1 MTVTRNPPPFVS
13 GLGVARFFPVGCPAY
28 VSAAPAILSA
38 QEIVLRYNDR
48 VLLDHASF
56 GLAAGDRVGLVGRNG
71 AGKST
76 FLRILAGE
84 LEADSGE
91 LTRQRGTIVG
101 YLPQTFELDPAHTV
115 YESVR
120 GGAQHVLDLIH
131 EFETLPGHTK
141 RHDELEEKI
150 NHLDGWNLD
159 TRIRTALNQLGCPPD
174 DRNVAQLSGG
184 ERRRVALARALVA
197 QPDVLMLDEPTNHLD
212 TDSVEWITEFL
223 ASYPGALLVVT
234 HDRHFLDQVANVIVE
249 LRNGVFERYV
259 GNYTEYLF
267 SRAEKLASEEL
278 VEHKRQ
284 MFLRKELE
292 WVRRRPK
299 AQTSKSKARIDRFF
313 AAEADAP
320 PAEEGDMDLVIPPPP
335 QLGNRVV
342 DLTGVGMEFSGRS
355 LFSGL
360 DISFANGTRI
370 GITGRNGLGKT
381 TLLKIILGELEPT
394 TGTIKV
400 GQLTKFNYVD
410 QSRLQL
416 REDRTV
422 LDEVSDGTEW
432 VQWGEIKLSLRAYLK
447 RFLFTDDRITAA
459 VKWLS
464 GGERSRLLLAKVL
477 KRGGNFLILD
487 EPTNDLDLQTL
498 RVLEEALTSFQGCV
512 LVVSHDRYFLNRVCT
527 GILAFEGDGQV
538 ANSDGNHDYNVEK
551 KKRAAGLPV
560 PAVKTNKPQAPKSPA
575 PEPVAAPKGKGR
587 KLSFKEQRELEGME
601 AAIHAAEADV
611 ARLEAMLASPDFFRT
626 QGARASAV
634 IAELD
639 TAKAQAAL
647 LFARW
652 EELEAVR
659 AAAA

>member
-1 MTVTRNPPPFVS
+1 M
-13 GLGVARFFPVGCPAY
+13 
-28 VSAAPAILSA
+28 SAEPAILTA
-38 QEIVLRYNDR
+38 QEIVLRYNER

-56 GLAAGDRVGLVGRNG
+56 GLAPGDRVGLVGRNG

-84 LEADSGE
+84 LPPDEG
-91 LTRQRGTIVG
+91 LITRQRGTVVG

-120 GGAQHVLDLIH
+120 GGAQHVLNLIH
-131 EFETLPGHTK
+131 EFENLPGHTK
-141 RHDELEEKI
+141 RHDELEEQI

-159 TRIRTALNQLGCPPD
+159 TRIRTALNQLACPPD
-174 DRNVAQLSGG
+174 DRNIAKLSGG

-212 TDSVEWITEFL
+212 TDSVEWITQFL

-234 HDRHFLDQVANVIVE
+234 HDRHFLDQVANAIVE
-249 LRNGVFERYV
+249 LRNGVFERYE

-267 SRAEKLASEEL
+267 ARAEKLASEEL

-299 AQTSKSKARIDRFF
+299 AQTSKSKARINRFF

-320 PAEEGDMDLVIPPPP
+320 PPEEGEMDLVVPPPP
-335 QLGNRVV
+335 QMGNRVV
-342 DLTGVGMEFSGRS
+342 DLLGVGMEFNGRT
-355 LFSGL
+355 LFDNLS
-360 DISFANGTRI
+360 INFANGTRI
-370 GITGRNGLGKT
+370 GITGRNGVGKT
-381 TLLKIILGELEPT
+381 TLLKIILGELAPT
-394 TGTIKV
+394 SGEIKT
-400 GQLTKFNYVD
+400 GQLTRFNYVD

-432 VQWGEIKLSLRAYLK
+432 VQWGETKLSLRGYLK

-498 RVLEEALTSFQGCV
+498 RVLEEALIEFPGCV

-527 GILAFEGDGQV
+527 GILAFEGNGRV
-538 ANSDGNHDYNVEK
+538 EYSDGNYDYYVEK
-551 KKRAAGLPV
+551 KKRAAMPAPSASPGSKVPGPKSSSPV
-560 PAVKTNKPQAPKSPA
+560 PVAVAKP
-575 PEPVAAPKGKGR
+575 KGR
-587 KLSFKEQRELEGME
+587 KLSFKEQKELEGME
-601 AAIHAAEADV
+601 AAIQAAEAEV
-611 ARLEAMLASPDFFRT
+611 AKLEALLASPDFFRT
-626 QGARASAV
+626 QGAKANAV

-639 TAKAQAAL
+639 SSKAKAAQ

-652 EELEAVR
+652 EELEKIR
-659 AAAA
+659 AAA

>member
-1 MTVTRNPPPFVS
+1 M
-13 GLGVARFFPVGCPAY
+13 
-28 VSAAPAILSA
+28 SAEPAILTA
-38 QEIVLRYNDR
+38 QEIVLRYNER

-56 GLAAGDRVGLVGRNG
+56 GLAPGDRVGLVGRNG

-84 LEADSGE
+84 LPPDEG
-91 LTRQRGTIVG
+91 LITRQRGTVVG

-120 GGAQHVLDLIH
+120 GGAQYVLNLIH
-131 EFETLPGHTK
+131 EFENLPGHTK
-141 RHDELEEKI
+141 RHDELEEQI

-159 TRIRTALNQLGCPPD
+159 TRIRTALNQLACPPD
-174 DRNVAQLSGG
+174 DQNIAKLSGG

-212 TDSVEWITEFL
+212 TDSVEWITQFL
-223 ASYPGALLVVT
+223 AGYPGALLVVT
-234 HDRHFLDQVANVIVE
+234 HDRHFLDQVANAIVE
-249 LRNGVFERYV
+249 LRNGVFERYQ

-267 SRAEKLASEEL
+267 ARAEKLASEEL

-320 PAEEGDMDLVIPPPP
+320 PPEEGEMDLVVPPPP
-335 QLGNRVV
+335 QMGNRVV
-342 DLTGVGMEFSGRS
+342 DLLGVGMQFNGRT
-355 LFSGL
+355 LFDNLS
-360 DISFANGTRI
+360 INFANGTRI
-370 GITGRNGLGKT
+370 GITGRNGVGKT
-381 TLLKIILGELEPT
+381 TLLKIILGELPPT
-394 TGTIKV
+394 AGEIKI
-400 GQLTKFNYVD
+400 GQLTRFNYVD

-432 VQWGEIKLSLRAYLK
+432 VQWGETKLSLRGYLK

-498 RVLEEALTSFQGCV
+498 RVLEEALIEFPGCV

-527 GILAFEGDGQV
+527 GILAFEGNGRV
-538 ANSDGNHDYNVEK
+538 ESSDGNYDYYVEK
-551 KKRAAGLPV
+551 KKRAAMPPPSASPGPTV
-560 PAVKTNKPQAPKSPA
+560 PGPKSNA
-575 PEPVAAPKGKGR
+575 PVPVAAAKPKGR
-587 KLSFKEQRELEGME
+587 KLSFKEQKELEGME
-601 AAIHAAEADV
+601 AAIQAAEAGV
-611 ARLEAMLASPDFFRT
+611 AKLEALLASPDFFRT
-626 QGARASAV
+626 QGAKANAV

-639 TAKAQAAL
+639 AAKAKAAQ

-652 EELEAVR
+652 EELEAIR
-659 AAAA
+659 AAA

>member
-1 MTVTRNPPPFVS
+1 M
-13 GLGVARFFPVGCPAY
+13 
-28 VSAAPAILSA
+28 SAEPAILTA
-38 QEIVLRYNDR
+38 QEIVLRYNER

-56 GLAAGDRVGLVGRNG
+56 GLAPGDRVGLVGRNG

-84 LEADSGE
+84 LPPDEG
-91 LTRQRGTIVG
+91 LITRQRGTVVG

-120 GGAQHVLDLIH
+120 GGAQYVLNLIH
-131 EFETLPGHTK
+131 EFENLPGHTK
-141 RHDELEEKI
+141 RHDELEEQI

-159 TRIRTALNQLGCPPD
+159 TRIRTALNQLACPPD
-174 DRNVAQLSGG
+174 DQNIAKLSGG

-212 TDSVEWITEFL
+212 TDSVEWITQFL
-223 ASYPGALLVVT
+223 AGYPGALLVVT
-234 HDRHFLDQVANVIVE
+234 HDRHFLDQVANAIVE
-249 LRNGVFERYV
+249 LRNGVFERYQ

-267 SRAEKLASEEL
+267 ARAEKLASEEL

-320 PAEEGDMDLVIPPPP
+320 PPEEGEMDLVVPPPP
-335 QLGNRVV
+335 QMGNRVV
-342 DLTGVGMEFSGRS
+342 DLLGVGMQFNGRT
-355 LFSGL
+355 LFDNLS
-360 DISFANGTRI
+360 INFANGTRI
-370 GITGRNGLGKT
+370 GITGRNGVGKT
-381 TLLKIILGELEPT
+381 TLLKIILGELPPT
-394 TGTIKV
+394 AGEIKI
-400 GQLTKFNYVD
+400 GQLTRFNYVD

-432 VQWGEIKLSLRAYLK
+432 VQWGETKLSLRGYLK

-498 RVLEEALTSFQGCV
+498 RVLEEALIEFPGCV

-527 GILAFEGDGQV
+527 GILAFEGNGRV
-538 ANSDGNHDYNVEK
+538 EYSDGNYDYYVEK
-551 KKRAAGLPV
+551 KKRAAMPPPSASPGPKV
-560 PAVKTNKPQAPKSPA
+560 PGPKSNA
-575 PEPVAAPKGKGR
+575 PVPVAAAKPKGR
-587 KLSFKEQRELEGME
+587 KLSFKEQKELEGME
-601 AAIHAAEADV
+601 AAIQAAEAGV
-611 ARLEAMLASPDFFRT
+611 AKLEALLASPDFFRT
-626 QGARASAV
+626 QGAKANAV

-639 TAKAQAAL
+639 AAKAKAAQ

-652 EELEAVR
+652 EELEAIR
-659 AAAA
+659 AAA